1 MDSQPP
7 LPQQHQP
14 PPSASAGIIDDG
26 ADFRQKETRRLTDLI
41 TSSQSRPLHVH
52 SIRIDGITHT
62 RSTLVEQLVSP
73 ILQSETLGDVIA
85 ESREACQRLNRLGVF
100 RDVAVTLDTPPRSVE
115 AGGGVGKELVDVVLT
130 VKEGPR
136 FYARTGADFS
146 NYDTTTN
153 ITTKISNALGGGEY
167 LEANASYAVQPSVA
181 LNESAAAFAS
191 ETGSYFQILASKP
204 LLPTPRFRRANR
216 ADPEARIEVA
226 AYNTNRNAQLHQSHD
241 EQTKGLAVRYKTAD
255 PYYGNHEFAYD
266 VAWRHLH
273 NIAPNASW
281 SIRKDAGH
289 TLKSVLSHS
298 FTRDHRDDPMLPTRG
313 TYVRVREVNKPDGN
327 EDMAR
332 LGVYVSRSTYS
343 LSLPLKELAG
353 LGGDVQFAKGEAE
366 GQYIRNLGHGFTL
379 SSTLRA
385 GLMMPLPNSTKPI
398 RVNDRFVL
406 GGPNSVRGFAQS
418 GVGPVDKKDSLGGT
432 AYYALG
438 LSLFAPLPRLADK
451 PIKAHFFANAGS
463 LLPTTTTTTM
473 TSSSSSSNNSLPAS
487 LLSSSPSVSAGLG
500 LAVRFSILRLE
511 LNYCLPLVARLGDR
525 MAGGLQFGV
534 GVSYM

>member
-7 LPQQHQP
+7 LPEMHQP
-14 PPSASAGIIDDG
+14 PPSASAAVIDD
-26 ADFRQKETRRLTDLI
+26 AAYFRQNEARRLTDLV

-100 RDVAVTLDTPPRSVE
+100 RDVAVTLDTPPRGVE
-115 AGGGVGKELVDVVLT
+115 AGGAAGVGRELVDVVLT

-167 LEANASYAVQPSVA
+167 LEANASYAVQPGVA

-191 ETGSYFQILASKP
+191 ETGSYFQLLASKP

-273 NIAPNASW
+273 NIAADASG

-289 TLKSVLSHS
+289 TLKSALSHS
-298 FTRDHRDDPMLPTRG
+298 FTRDHRDDPMLPTQG
-313 TYVRVREVNKPDGN
+313 TYVRVRE
-327 EDMAR
+327 
-332 LGVYVSRSTYS
+332 
-343 LSLPLKELAG
+343 ELAG

-385 GLMMPLPNSTKPI
+385 GLLMPLPNSTKPI

-463 LLPTTTTTTM
+463 LLPSTISTSTTIATPTPTT
-473 TSSSSSSNNSLPAS
+473 PATQFS
-487 LLSSSPSVSAGLG
+487 TLLSSPPSVSAGVG

-511 LNYCLPLVARLGDR
+511 LNYCLPLVARAGDR

>member
-1 MDSQPP
+1 MDSRPP

-14 PPSASAGIIDDG
+14 PPSASASIIDDG

-100 RDVAVTLDTPPRSVE
+100 RDVAVTLDTPPRGVE

-153 ITTKISNALGGGEY
+153 ITTKVSNALGGGEY

-273 NIAPNASW
+273 NIAPDASW

-289 TLKSVLSHS
+289 TLKSALSHS

-313 TYVRVREVNKPDGN
+313 TYVRVRE
-327 EDMAR
+327 
-332 LGVYVSRSTYS
+332 
-343 LSLPLKELAG
+343 ELAG

-385 GLMMPLPNSTKPI
+385 GLTMPLPNSTKPI

-463 LLPTTTTTTM
+463 LLPTTTTSAPTSTTAS
-473 TSSSSSSNNSLPAS
+473 TTTISSSSNNSLPAM
-487 LLSSSPSVSAGLG
+487 LLSSPPSVSAGLG

>member
-1 MDSQPP
+1 MDSQQPH
-7 LPQQHQP
+7 PQQPRQQHHQTQQSP
-14 PPSASAGIIDDG
+14 PPSPPPSVSASIIDD
-26 ADFRQKETRRLTDLI
+26 ATNFRQKEARRLTDLI
-41 TSSQSRPLHVH
+41 TSSQSRPLQVH
-52 SIRIDGITHT
+52 SIRIDGVTHT
-62 RSTLVEQLVSP
+62 RPALVEQLVAP

-100 RDVAVTLDTPPRSVE
+100 RDVGVTLDTPPRGAE
-115 AGGGVGKELVDVVLT
+115 ASALAAGKELVDVVLT
-130 VKEGPR
+130 VQEGPR

-216 ADPEARIEVA
+216 ADPEARVEVA
-226 AYNTNRNAQLHQSHD
+226 AYNTNRNAQLHMSHD
-241 EQTKGLAVRYKTAD
+241 EQIKGLAVRYKTAE

-273 NIAPNASW
+273 NIAPDASW

-289 TLKSVLSHS
+289 SLKSALSHS

-313 TYVRVREVNKPDGN
+313 TYVRVRE
-327 EDMAR
+327 EI
-332 LGVYVSRSTYS
+332 
-343 LSLPLKELAG
+343 AG
-353 LGGDVQFAKGEAE
+353 LGGDVHFAKGEAE

-379 SSTLRA
+379 SSTIRA
-385 GLMMPLPNSTKPI
+385 GLLMPLPNATKPI

-406 GGPNSVRGFAQS
+406 GGPNSIRGFAQS
-418 GVGPVDKKDSLGGT
+418 GVGPADKKNSLGGN
-432 AYYALG
+432 AYWAAG
-438 LSLFAPLPRLADK
+438 MSLFAPLPRLADK
-451 PIKAHFFANAGS
+451 PIKAHLFANAGS
-463 LLPTTTTTTM
+463 LLPSAPATTTTALPTTP
-473 TSSSSSSNNSLPAS
+473 SLSTLFNA
-487 LLSSSPSVSAGLG
+487 PSVSAGLG

-511 LNYCLPLVARLGDR
+511 LNYCLPLVAAVGDR
-525 MAGGLQFGV
+525 TAGGLQFGV